1 MLLSVW
7 FWNDPRPSFAEVTL
21 PLLRSHAPAG
31 AQPFVALLVD
41 DAHALQRGYLVITP

>member
-1 MLLSVW
+1 MVLVTVW

-21 PLLRSHAPAG
+21 PPLRSHAPAG

-41 DAHALQRGYLVITP
+41 DAHAL